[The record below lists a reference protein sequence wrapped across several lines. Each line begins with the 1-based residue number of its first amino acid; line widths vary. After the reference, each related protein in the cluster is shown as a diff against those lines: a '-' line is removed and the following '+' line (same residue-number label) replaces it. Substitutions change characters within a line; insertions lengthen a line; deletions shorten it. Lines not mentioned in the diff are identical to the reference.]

1 MAELSP
7 ETQAIINRLKAEGD
21 LVRNSGTN
29 SVRSVKFQLEKFESI
44 FNVIS
49 NNISE
54 QTDMMRTQ
62 LGIQGEAAERLKTKE
77 QFEEIAPTPLAQQT
91 DDDKR
96 QTPLKEVGNKTGDA
110 IARALSMKNLALG
123 AAGLFVGFNL
133 LKGYIDEETDG
144 GFSKMQASIGAIQ
157 WDDVTKGFTGMTTA
171 MSAINWT
178 NFSGAI
184 NSMANTVNTFTTW
197 IGDVGIGDI
206 VSTVVAGG
214 LVSAGAK
221 GAMMGLLA
229 KGGGVGMAGK
239 LAAIGPALALAAAG
253 LAVYYGDDIAK
264 WIGGQM
270 GIENPETIRDM
281 GTVVKFGG
289 VALSIGAMFGP
300 PGLLVAAAATA
311 AVGLGLLIH
320 GWIKKTKISEAE
332 KFNAEVDAALAIAN
346 AEPDPTNLSDGTL
359 EDLFRARQ
367 EAFRRTMLWLSDDE
381 RRKAQ
386 AALEETEKFI
396 GIQETDASVG
406 INQLQMNSL
415 RERILGGD
423 QDAIAELQSYV
434 MGRAIETEGSIIR
447 WRPFGE
453 NVSNDDFARGLI
465 EDFGSNAFG
474 DKGLTPLQQA
484 EQFKAWE
491 SIADAINGDIK
502 INEGPKAIPQSYKQ
516 GANGTITDDDG
527 RLILYDAFGN
537 PRILTNQEQ
546 NGDMGRLLRGE
557 LGLSMG
563 AGGNVIIGGATTIA
577 PSPTYIT
584 NGGHQVSQVSFSG
597 GGGMGT
603 GTLMPYGLTSGL
615 IA

>member
-7 ETQAIINRLKAEGD
+7 GTQAIIDRLKAEGD

-29 SVRSVKFQLEKFESI
+29 SVRSVKFQLDKFESI

-54 QTDMMRTQ
+54 QTDMMRLQ
-62 LGIQGEAAERLKTKE
+62 LGMQSEAVEKANTRE
-77 QFEEIAPTPLAQQT
+77 QFEELAPPPPATPER
-91 DDDKR
+91 DDGV
-96 QTPLKEVGNKTGDA
+96 TPLKDVGNKTGDA
-110 IARALSMKNLALG
+110 IAKALSMKNLALG

-144 GFSKMQASIGAIQ
+144 GFSKMQASIGAIS
-157 WDDVTKGFTGMTTA
+157 WDDVTTGFTGMTTA

-184 NSMANTVNTFTTW
+184 NSMADTVNTFTTW
-197 IGDVGIGDI
+197 IGDVGVGDI

-221 GAMMGLLA
+221 GAMMGLLGKA
-229 KGGGVGMAGK
+229 GGAGMAGR
-239 LAAIGPALALAAAG
+239 LAAIGPGIALAAAG
-253 LAVYYGDDIAK
+253 LAVYYGDDIAN

-281 GTVVKFGG
+281 GTMVKFGG

-396 GIQETDASVG
+396 GLQETDASVG

-597 GGGMGT
+597 GGGMGAK
-603 GTLMPYGLTSGL
+603 TLLPYGITSGL